1 MSDVLGK
8 TFHKIIKFLITFVK
22 DRGRLILKC
31 FYIRYLQTKTMNYAK
46 MEGVGIILLLN
57 KKI

>member
-8 TFHKIIKFLITFVK
+8 TFHKIIEFSIMFVI
-22 DRGRLILKC
+22 DRGTLNLKR
-31 FYIRYLQTKTMNYAK
+31 FYIRYLQTITMNYAK

-57 KKI
+57 